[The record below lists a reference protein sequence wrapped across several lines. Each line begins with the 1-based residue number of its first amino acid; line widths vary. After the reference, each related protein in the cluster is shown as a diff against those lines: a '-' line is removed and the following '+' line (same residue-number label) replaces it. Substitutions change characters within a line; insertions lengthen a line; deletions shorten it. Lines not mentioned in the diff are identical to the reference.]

1 VAEPSEVASNLA
13 EPVLP
18 APAVIT
24 VASRPEL
31 PRYVKL
37 RHDAGRERWV
47 LLAPERVFSPDEAGL
62 AVLRL
67 CDGKRTVMDIATQL
81 ATEYDAAVERITA
94 DVIAMLQDLADKGVV
109 KA

>member
-1 VAEPSEVASNLA
+1 LA
-13 EPVLP
+13 EPIPP

-24 VASRPEL
+24 SDSRPEL

-37 RHDAGRERWV
+37 RHDSGRERWV
-47 LLAPERVFSPDEAGL
+47 LLAPERVFSPDETAL

-67 CDGKRTVMDIATQL
+67 CDGKRTVTDIATQL
-81 ATEYDAAVERITA
+81 ATEYDAAVEDIAA

>member
-1 VAEPSEVASNLA
+1 MP
-13 EPVLP
+13 P
-18 APAVIT
+18 ARALISID
-24 VASRPEL
+24 SRPEL

-37 RHDAGRERWV
+37 RHDAGRGRWI
-47 LLAPERVFSPDEAGL
+47 LLAPERVFSPDETGL
-62 AVLRL
+62 AILQL

-81 ATEYDAAVERITA
+81 AAEYDAGAEQIAA